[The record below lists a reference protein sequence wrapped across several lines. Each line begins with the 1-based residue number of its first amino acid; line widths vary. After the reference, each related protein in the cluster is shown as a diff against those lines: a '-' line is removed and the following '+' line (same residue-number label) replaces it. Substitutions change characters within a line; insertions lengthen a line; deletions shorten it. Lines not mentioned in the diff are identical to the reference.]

1 MDNLKGKRISHYEI
15 LDQIGKG
22 GMGVVYKAK
31 DLKLDRIVAIKF
43 LPPHLASSEENK
55 ERFMHEAKAAAS
67 LSHPNIMS
75 IYEIDEFED
84 TVFMVMEYVEGQT
97 LKAYISNL
105 KSGSGIPFMK
115 AAEWMSMV
123 ASGLKA
129 AHDKEIIHRDIKSEN
144 IMLTPDEH
152 LKIMDFGI
160 AKLKGSTGLTKTGT
174 SLGTLSYM
182 SPEQAQ
188 GLSADQRSDIWSL
201 GVVFYEMLTGETL
214 FKAEHEAALLYLI
227 VNEDPPAPS
236 ILDRKIPHQ
245 IDEIVKKM
253 LMKDPDKRYQNLSEL
268 ISSLSGIKSEIERT
282 GSETARKKAIA
293 VLPFDNISSDKENEY
308 FGDGLTEEL
317 IANLSRLKDMRVIS
331 RTTTMLYKGS
341 KKDIKSIGRELGA
354 RYIMEGSVRKF
365 HDDLRITAQLID
377 VELDEQLWAETF
389 KGKLA
394 DVFDIQ
400 EKVSKQIV
408 DALMVKLTPTEKVV
422 LSKRS
427 TLNPEAFDCNLRAR
441 EFLYKYNKNHLNF
454 SIQLFQKALELD
466 PRYSDALAG
475 LGQAYATYYQLFER
489 NTSLLD
495 KAIEFSLK
503 AIMYDPAL
511 PEAYAALGFA
521 YYNKEQFEEG
531 IEAAKKAIELDANN
545 FLGYWILGRIYV
557 SLDKA
562 EDSISLFKKVIEINP
577 DFYSIYGDLQIA
589 YGQLGEKEK
598 YKEILN
604 EGLHVYSKYLS
615 KHPDDARG
623 HMYFAV
629 DLAQAGE
636 EEKAKA
642 EAAKALELSPGD
654 PLMLY
659 NAACF
664 YSQMNEKKLGLDSLR
679 KAIDLG
685 FGEFEW
691 LKRDSDLDNLRNE
704 PEFEELLKEK

>member
-1 MDNLKGKRISHYEI
+1 MSDFKGKRISHYEI
-15 LDQIGKG
+15 LDQIGEG
-22 GMGVVYKAK
+22 GMGIVHKAK
-31 DLKLDRIVAIKF
+31 DLTLDRIVAIKF
-43 LPPHLASSEENK
+43 LPPHMASSEENK
-55 ERFMHEAKAAAS
+55 KRFMQEARAAAS

-75 IYEIDEFED
+75 IYEISEFEKS
-84 TVFMVMEYVEGQT
+84 VFMVMEFVEGQT
-97 LKAYISNL
+97 LKSYISKL
-105 KSGSGIPFMK
+105 KSGSGIPFLK
-115 AAEWMSMV
+115 ATEWMSII
-123 ASGLKA
+123 ANGLKA

-144 IMLTPDEH
+144 IMISPDEQI
-152 LKIMDFGI
+152 KIMDFGI
-160 AKLKGSTGLTKTGT
+160 AKLKGSSGMTKTGT
-174 SLGTLSYM
+174 SLGTLAYM
-182 SPEQAQ
+182 APEQAQ
-188 GLSADQRSDIWSL
+188 GLSADLRSDIWSL

-227 VNEDPPAPS
+227 VNEEPPAPS

-245 IDEIVKKM
+245 IDDIVKKM
-253 LMKDPDKRYQNLSEL
+253 LMKDPEKRYQNLSEL
-268 ISSLSGIKSEIERT
+268 ISELSGTKTEIEKS
-282 GSETARKKAIA
+282 GNVSSKKKAIA

-331 RTTTMLYKGS
+331 RTTTMLYKES

-441 EFLYKYNKNHLNF
+441 DFLYRYNKNHLEF
-454 SIQLFQKALELD
+454 SIQLFQKAIELD
-466 PRYSDALAG
+466 PRYADAYAG
-475 LGQAYATYYQLFER
+475 LGQAYGTSFQLFER

-503 AIMYDPAL
+503 AIMYDPTL
-511 PEAYAALGFA
+511 PEAYAALSFA
-521 YYNKEQFEEG
+521 YYNKEQFDEG
-531 IEAAKKAIELDANN
+531 IEAGKKAIELDPNN
-545 FLGYWILGRIYV
+545 FLGYWILGRIYIV
-557 SLDKA
+557 KDKSA
-562 EDSISLFKKVIEINP
+562 EAVDVFKKAIELNP
-577 DFYSIYGDLQIA
+577 DFYSVYGDLQMA
-589 YGQLGEKEK
+589 YGQLGDKEK
-598 YKEILN
+598 YN
-604 EGLHVYSKYLS
+604 EVLKVSIDVYERYLS

-623 HMYFAV
+623 HMFYAI
-629 DLAQAGE
+629 DLAQIE
-636 EEKAKA
+636 NKEKAKA

-664 YSQMNEKKLGLDSLR
+664 YSQMNEIELAIDSLK
-679 KAIDLG
+679 KAIDSG
-685 FGEFEW
+685 FGEREL
-691 LKRDSDLDNLRNE
+691 LKRDNDLDNLRNI
-704 PEFEELLKEK
+704 PEFIEIINSK

>member
-1 MDNLKGKRISHYEI
+1 
-15 LDQIGKG
+15 
-22 GMGVVYKAK
+22 
-31 DLKLDRIVAIKF
+31 
-43 LPPHLASSEENK
+43 
-55 ERFMHEAKAAAS
+55 
-67 LSHPNIMS
+67 
-75 IYEIDEFED
+75 
-84 TVFMVMEYVEGQT
+84 
-97 LKAYISNL
+97 
-105 KSGSGIPFMK
+105 
-115 AAEWMSMV
+115 
-123 ASGLKA
+123 
-129 AHDKEIIHRDIKSEN
+129 
-144 IMLTPDEH
+144 
-152 LKIMDFGI
+152 
-160 AKLKGSTGLTKTGT
+160 
-174 SLGTLSYM
+174 
-182 SPEQAQ
+182 
-188 GLSADQRSDIWSL
+188 
-201 GVVFYEMLTGETL
+201 
-214 FKAEHEAALLYLI
+214 LI

-253 LMKDPDKRYQNLSEL
+253 LMKDPEKRYQNLSEL

-466 PRYSDALAG
+466 PRYSDAYAG

-589 YGQLGEKEK
+589 YNQLGEKEK

-604 EGLHVYSKYLS
+604 EGLHVYAKYLS

-623 HMYFAV
+623 HMYYAV

-636 EEKAKA
+636 KEKAKT

-664 YSQMNEKKLGLDSLR
+664 YSQMNEKKLGLESLR
-679 KAIDLG
+679 KAINSG

-691 LKRDSDLDNLRNE
+691 LKRDSDLDNLRTE
-704 PEFEELLKEK
+704 PEFKDFLKEK